1 MESQFFMTH
10 CGITNY
16 IFGLPVYPII
26 MIVLLIIA
34 LYFVNTGGQFEKL
47 EEKWT
52 KHKNRFKP
60 LFGKDVNDSSERG
73 HD

>member
-1 MESQFFMTH
+1 MTH

-26 MIVLLIIA
+26 MIVLLSID

-47 EEKWT
+47 EKKRT
-52 KHKNRFKP
+52 NHTNKFKP
-60 LFGKDVNDSSERG
+60 LFDKDVNDSSDRG

>member
-1 MESQFFMTH
+1 
-10 CGITNY
+10 
-16 IFGLPVYPII
+16 
-26 MIVLLIIA
+26 MIVLLSID

-47 EEKWT
+47 EEKRT

-60 LFGKDVNDSSERG
+60 LFDKDVNDSSERG